1 MNYILLS
8 SFLLMIIVGQ
18 VFGRIVN
25 FSIISFGKE
34 ASVTFNNKTLEMMPV
49 DDYSGV
55 RSVSAISP
63 DEEFE

>member
-1 MNYILLS
+1 
-8 SFLLMIIVGQ
+8 MIIVGQ